1 MGGHPGDDSWPHRDA
16 GRNGRTSRGRLATIG
31 FDRPYTRRFMTQ
43 PTSGPAGAQPRPATH
58 ALALTRDQLLI
69 TIGVMAAIA
78 VSALDATVVGTA
90 MPTIIGQLGGL
101 SEYGWVFSGYLL
113 AATTTVP
120 IYAKLADIH
129 GRKPIF
135 MFGLVL
141 FVLGSMLCGIATNM
155 PMLIAFRAIQG
166 LGAGALQPIAFTIA
180 GDVFETEQRA
190 RMQGFFSSVWGVAA
204 VIGPAIGGIITS
216 TVGWRWVFY
225 LNVPVGILAGAIILV
240 VLHERF
246 ERRPHRVDWR
256 GAAALTA
263 GVVLLLFTVSEGG
276 DLFGWTSLVTAGLLV
291 LSLAVLAWFVRIE
304 RTSPEPLIEPALV
317 GQPLIRAGILV
328 STLAG
333 VVMFGLQTYV
343 PPMVQGVHGGT
354 AIEAGAAVAA
364 MSVGWP
370 VGSVIGGRAM
380 LRFGSRRTIL
390 VGGVMLVIG
399 TALTTQLG
407 AFPQLWFAMLGAA
420 ITGLGMGL
428 ASTTILVVIQGAVEW
443 RQRGQA
449 TGLVQFSRTI
459 GGAVGVGLMGGILT
473 AAIGS
478 SSSAVLD
485 PILRTTIPAA
495 QLAAERDA
503 LSSGLGWIFVSLLV
517 AAVAALLV
525 AARTMPDV
533 EIGRRAPVASPG
545 EPTARAVAEGT
556 AVAAGTAIAGGTAA
570 AAGTA
575 ASAGS
580 ATSVG
585 GHAPVPGGTRQP

>member
-1 MGGHPGDDSWPHRDA
+1 M
-16 GRNGRTSRGRLATIG
+16 N
-31 FDRPYTRRFMTQ
+31 Q
-43 PTSGPAGAQPRPATH
+43 PTSGRTGAPPRPATH

-129 GRKPIF
+129 GRKPLF

-246 ERRPHRVDWR
+246 ERRPHRVDWP
-256 GAAALTA
+256 GAVALTA

-276 DLFGWTSLVTAGLLV
+276 ALFGWTSLVTAGLLV

-304 RTSPEPLIEPALV
+304 QRSPEPLIEPALV

-390 VGGVMLVIG
+390 VGGVLLVIG

-407 AFPQLWFAMLGAA
+407 GFPQLWFAMLAAA

-428 ASTTILVVIQGAVEW
+428 ASTTILVVTQGAVEW

-485 PILRTTIPAA
+485 PILRTTNSRRPARRRA
-495 QLAAERDA
+495 RCPVIGPRLDLR
-503 LSSGLGWIFVSLLV
+503 V
-517 AAVAALLV
+517 ARRGCRGG
-525 AARTMPDV
+525 AARGSTDDAGCRDQAAWPCGIAGRGCGRPHPGGDCDGRWRARLGPGFHPTTVTSGASPRFGRSPRVTMTLRP
-533 EIGRRAPVASPG
+533 GRRPLA
-545 EPTARAVAEGT
+545 
-556 AVAAGTAIAGGTAA
+556 
-570 AAGTA
+570 
-575 ASAGS
+575 
-580 ATSVG
+580 
-585 GHAPVPGGTRQP
+585 

>member
-1 MGGHPGDDSWPHRDA
+1 
-16 GRNGRTSRGRLATIG
+16 
-31 FDRPYTRRFMTQ
+31 
-43 PTSGPAGAQPRPATH
+43 
-58 ALALTRDQLLI
+58 
-69 TIGVMAAIA
+69 MASIA
-78 VSALDATVVGTA
+78 VSALDSTVVGTA

-135 MFGLVL
+135 MFGLVM
-141 FVLGSMLCGIATNM
+141 FVVGSMLCGVSTDM
-155 PMLIAFRAIQG
+155 TMLIAFRALQG

-180 GDVFETEQRA
+180 GDIFETEQRA
-190 RMQGFFSSVWGVAA
+190 KMQGFFSSVWGVAA
-204 VIGPAIGGIITS
+204 VVGPAIGGIITS

-225 LNVPVGILAGAIILV
+225 LNVPVGILAGALIVV

-246 ERRPHRVDWR
+246 ERHPHRVDWP
-256 GAAALTA
+256 GALALTA

-276 DLFGWTSLVTAGLLV
+276 DIFGWTSPATFAFLV
-291 LSLAVLAWFVRIE
+291 LSMLALAWFVRIE
-304 RTSPEPLIEPALV
+304 LTSPEPLIDPTLV
-317 GQPLIRAGILV
+317 RQPLIRAGIAV

-354 AIEAGAAVAA
+354 PIEAGAAVAA

-370 VGSVIGGRAM
+370 VGSVVGGRAM
-380 LRFGSRRTIL
+380 LRFGPRRTIL
-390 VGGVMLVIG
+390 VGGALLVVG
-399 TALTTQLG
+399 TAITTQLG
-407 AFPQLWFAMLGAA
+407 QFAALWVAMVAAA

-428 ASTTILVVIQGAVEW
+428 TSTTILVVIQGAVEW

-485 PILRTTIPAA
+485 PVLRSTIPVA
-495 QLAAERDA
+495 QLAAERDS
-503 LSSGLGWIFVSLLV
+503 LSSGLIWIFVSLVV
-517 AAVAALLV
+517 AAAGALLV
-525 AARTMPDV
+525 AIRTMPDV
-533 EIGRRAPVASPG
+533 EIGRRTLAPVAEHAAPG
-545 EPTARAVAEGT
+545 RS
-556 AVAAGTAIAGGTAA
+556 AAHPG
-570 AAGTA
+570 
-575 ASAGS
+575 
-580 ATSVG
+580 
-585 GHAPVPGGTRQP
+585 PVPHPAVTGPSPAGRAAPQADRSRPAP